1 MTVHSNKRVIY
12 NLIKIFF
19 FKAALCGSVDVNALL
34 FCNTADPRVCT
45 LVRVLVRLCLGGF
58 VCVVTLV

>member
-1 MTVHSNKRVIY
+1 MIY

-34 FCNTADPRVCT
+34 FRDTADLHVRT